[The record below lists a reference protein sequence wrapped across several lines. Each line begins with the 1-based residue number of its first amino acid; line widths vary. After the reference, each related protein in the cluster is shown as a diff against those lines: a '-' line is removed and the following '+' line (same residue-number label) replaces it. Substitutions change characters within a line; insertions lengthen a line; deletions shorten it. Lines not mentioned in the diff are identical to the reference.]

1 MMVGMT
7 RARNRTNGVGNPA
20 LIHLLLEAVLY
31 DLVSHARGADS
42 TLAMIF
48 NRTHSNW
55 RTQTAR
61 EDLPHAASGIS
72 SHRRRTTDGAVSLQE
87 RAPELLPQ
95 TGECAAR
102 TEPASSG
109 LRWGPTLANRTI
121 RTGRTS
127 PPT

>member
-7 RARNRTNGVGNPA
+7 RARNRTNGLGEPA

-31 DLVSHARGADS
+31 DLVSLGQGTASRLG
-42 TLAMIF
+42 MIF

-87 RAPELLPQ
+87 RAPELPPE
-95 TGECAAR
+95 TGGCAAR

-109 LRWGPTLANRTI
+109 IRWWTTLANRTI

>member
-7 RARNRTNGVGNPA
+7 RARNRTNGLGEPP
-20 LIHLLLEAVLY
+20 LIHLLPEAVLY
-31 DLVSHARGADS
+31 DLVSLGQGTASRLG
-42 TLAMIF
+42 MIF
-48 NRTHSNW
+48 NRTHRSW

-61 EDLPHAASGIS
+61 EELPHAASGIS
-72 SHRRRTTDGAVSLQE
+72 SHRRRTIDGAVPLQE

-109 LRWGPTLANRTI
+109 LRWGPTLANRAI
-121 RTGRTS
+121 RTGRTR